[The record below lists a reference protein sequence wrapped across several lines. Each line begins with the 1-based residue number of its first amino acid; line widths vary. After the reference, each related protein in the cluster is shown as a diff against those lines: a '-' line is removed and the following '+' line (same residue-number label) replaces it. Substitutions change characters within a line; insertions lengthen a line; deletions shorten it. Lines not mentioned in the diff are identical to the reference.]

1 MCANDADVGAAP
13 AVEDAAASGPQRLA
27 RAAVAVALLAV
38 GGVVATYLMLSK
50 PKAKP
55 RPAGAKAAL
64 VTVRPLTATRLP
76 VTVHAMGTVRPAR
89 RIVLAPRV
97 AGQIVWRARQLI
109 PGGWFDAGAPIVMI
123 DPADYLLAVRVKD
136 TQVRQR
142 QAELLQRRSDII
154 QRAAAVTQAESS
166 LKTELGQQAVARKEY
181 ELLGKALPEGDRDL
195 VLRRPQLQAARAACE
210 SAKAAAA
217 AAEAALQAAEE
228 AKAAAEAAFDQAML
242 DLERTSVSAPF
253 NALVAGKLVDEGSQV
268 SPTTPL
274 AELVGTDEYWV
285 EAAVP
290 VDELRWLRIPGQ
302 QGQAGSPAKVFYRPA
317 WGPDAFRAAR
327 VLRLAASLAEKGRMA
342 LLIVAVPDPLCR
354 RPENTGKPAMILDS
368 YVRVELQGRELPHAV
383 TVPRTALRDGDRV
396 WIMKDDNTL
405 EIRGVD
411 IVRRGPDL
419 VYVQQGLQ
427 AGERLVTSDLSTPVE
442 GMALRLPQAATASA
456 PATNPE
462 GKP

>member
-1 MCANDADVGAAP
+1 MCADDADVGAVS
-13 AVEDAAASGPQRLA
+13 AVEGAAPSGPGRLVG
-27 RAAVAVALLAV
+27 AALAVALLAV
-38 GGVVATYLMLSK
+38 GGAVATYMMLHK

-55 RPAGAKAAL
+55 RPAGPKAAL
-64 VTVRPLTATRLP
+64 VTVEPLAVAPLP

-97 AGQIVWRARQLI
+97 AGQIVWRSDQLI
-109 PGGWFDAGAPIVMI
+109 PGGRLDADAPIVMV
-123 DPADYLLAVRVKD
+123 DPADYLLAARLKD
-136 TQVRQR
+136 TQIRQR
-142 QAELLQRRSDII
+142 GAELEQRRSDII

-166 LKTELGQQAVARKEY
+166 LKMESGQQAIARSEY

-195 VLRRPQLQAARAACE
+195 VLRQPQLKAAEAACE

-242 DLERTSVSAPF
+242 DLERTCVPVPF
-253 NALVAGKLVDEGSQV
+253 NVLVVAKSVDVGSQV
-268 SPTTPL
+268 SPATPL

-285 EAAVP
+285 EVALP

-302 QGQAGSPAKVFYRPA
+302 GAEAGSPAKVFYAPA
-317 WGPDAFRAAR
+317 WGPDACRAGR
-327 VLRLAASLAEKGRMA
+327 VLRLAASLEQKGRMA
-342 LLIVAVPDPLCR
+342 RLIVSVPDPLCR
-354 RPENTGKPAMILDS
+354 RPGNAGKPAMILES
-368 YVRVELQGRELPHAV
+368 YVRVELQGRELPRAV
-383 TVPRTALRDGDRV
+383 AIPRTALRDGDRV
-396 WIMKDDNTL
+396 WVMKDDDTL
-405 EIRGVD
+405 EVRRID
-411 IVRRGPDL
+411 IVRRGRDT

-456 PATNPE
+456 PATTPE